1 MFSVLAPAGVLL
13 VHSAGLA
20 RDTVYVAA
28 SGNAFADIGTIAQ
41 AILALAALALVA
53 IALPAVWKLRRVDQ
67 RVHQLLETVQREI
80 APISRRAGAIA
91 DDVQAV
97 TRSVRADM
105 DRVNETI
112 ATANDRVE
120 RAVQLSE
127 QRLNEFNALFAV
139 VQEEAESLFISA
151 ASTVRAVRGGTAA
164 FRAGPHFDHP
174 RRARD
179 DRQRS
184 GMDLASD
191 ELDAAGEADHVET
204 QEEADGHDGKPEP
217 AAETLAG
224 APRIR
229 PRTRR
234 PRGA

>member
-1 MFSVLAPAGVLL
+1 MISVPASVGALL
-13 VHSAGLA
+13 VQGAGLA

-28 SGNAFADIGTIAQ
+28 SGNVLANIATIAQ

-53 IALPAVWKLRRVDQ
+53 TALAAIWRLRRVDQ
-67 RVHQLLETVQREI
+67 GVHQLLAAVQREI
-80 APISRRAGAIA
+80 GPIMRRAGAIA
-91 DDVQAV
+91 EDVQAV
-97 TRSVRADM
+97 AGSVRADM

-120 RAVQLSE
+120 HAVQLTE
-127 QRLNEFNALFAV
+127 QRLNEFNALLAV

-164 FRAGPHFDHP
+164 FRAGTHFEHS
-174 RRARD
+174 RRGQDGR
-179 DRQRS
+179 RRS

-191 ELDAAGEADHVET
+191 ELDAADEADHVET
-204 QEEADGHDGKPEP
+204 QEEADGHDGNPEP

-229 PRTRR
+229 PRTRG